1 MNDLLTV
8 KEFAEIIE
16 VSTQAIYKQ
25 VINENSRLFPYVVQ
39 QKGKRYIKK
48 EALKEVY
55 QIEQPE
61 KATETTNPT
70 GKPNET
76 NQDNQPFQPDQP
88 TVETDTT
95 NETNQSNPKDPFGKD
110 IIEFLQEQL
119 REKDKQIEKLQTLLD
134 QEQHL
139 HAQTRLLLEEKNKAP
154 QNEEEQNDFVIQETK
169 NQEPKKK
176 KGFWAWLFGEE

>member
-55 QIEQPE
+55 QVEQPE
-61 KATETTNPT
+61 KTTEATNSTEET
-70 GKPNET
+70 NET
-76 NQDNQPFQPDQP
+76 NQDKQPFQPFQP
-88 TVETDTT
+88 TVETD
-95 NETNQSNPKDPFGKD
+95 ETNQSNQNDPFSKG

-139 HAQTRLLLEEKNKAP
+139 HAQTRLLLEERNKSQ
-154 QNEEEQNDFVIQETK
+154 QNEDKEQEEIIQETK
-169 NQEPKKK
+169 NKKK
-176 KGFWAWLFGEE
+176 KKKRSFWAWLFGEE